1 MNCEVLDKKKF
12 IESLAPKISFD
23 INIRNQIKYIVQ
35 NSDTEVGFLGFG
47 EVDKKTNI
55 TYITEI
61 FVPEQ
66 KVSNVT
72 CEIGQDSL
80 LNIIKEW
87 EEKYGVE
94 KAIEK
99 CNSIVFWG
107 HSHVNMSTNPS
118 SQDDDRALQWSK
130 GNRDFIIRGIFN
142 KRNEYN
148 ISVFDFKNNLIWSD
162 IEFDEYYDLPDD
174 VKNDLSKQ
182 IKSNV
187 HSMKSIYGIDYN
199 KQFNS
204 VTNKEWIKNEKDM
217 IFKEY
222 LEEEDDNQNYYISDG
237 NLSHS
242 IKNRFA
248 HNQPLIRQSD

>member
-23 INIRNQIKYIVQ
+23 TYIRNQIKYIVQ

-55 TYITEI
+55 VYITEI

-87 EEKYGVE
+87 EEKYGIE

-107 HSHVNMSTNPS
+107 HSHVNMSTTPS

-130 GNRDFIIRGIFN
+130 GNRNFIIRGIFN

-148 ISVFDFKNNLIWSD
+148 ISVFDFKNNLIWHD

-174 VKNDLSKQ
+174 VKNGLSEQ

-187 HSMKSIYGIDYN
+187 HLMKPTYN
-199 KQFNS
+199 MDCYKQFNS
-204 VTNKEWIKNEKDM
+204 ATDKEWMKNKKDM
-217 IFKEY
+217 IFNEY
-222 LEEEDDNQNYYISDG
+222 LEEEDDNQDDDILNG
-237 NLSHS
+237 NLGGPTTN
-242 IKNRFA
+242 KFT
-248 HNQPLIRQSD
+248 HNEYY